1 MTQESDT
8 TTRSAYQRTVIVGN
22 SGSGKSWLAVRL
34 AQAIDGA
41 AIDLD
46 AVHWEPGGYGT
57 RRDAATARVMVR
69 EAAAGERWVIEGVY
83 GWLAHEALPRAT
95 AMIWLDLPEA
105 ECIANLRRRGL
116 RGGGDEES
124 FAALIAWAGEYRM
137 RENAN
142 SFKGHGMLFGAFAG
156 ARLRLRSRGEI
167 TGFLASVA

>member
-1 MTQESDT
+1 MTREGDPT
-8 TTRSAYQRTVIVGN
+8 NRSAYQRTVIVGN

-34 AQAIDGA
+34 AQVINGA

-46 AVHWEPGGYGT
+46 AVHWEPGGYGR
-57 RRDAATARVMVR
+57 RRDAETARAMVR

-83 GWLAHEALPRAT
+83 GWLAQEALLRAT
-95 AMIWLDLPEA
+95 ALIWLDLPEA

-142 SFKGHGMLFGAFAG
+142 SFKGHGMLFGAFAR
-156 ARLRLRSRGEI
+156 ARLRLVSREEI
-167 TGFLASVA
+167 ADFLASAS